1 MMDILTF
8 KLVLELDKIAWIF
21 ISFFCSFSFPSED
34 PAVLSHRRGDVLFII
49 KDGEFSSEERW
60 INARNER
67 TNQTG
72 AVSLD
77 AIRILP
83 MLSRPTE
90 ETLVNMIL
98 LFHTNLWRKLLLS
111 TGHY

>member
-8 KLVLELDKIAWIF
+8 KLVLELVEIAWIF
-21 ISFFCSFSFPSED
+21 IFLFFYFFPSED
-34 PAVLSHRRGDVLFII
+34 PALLSYRRGDLLFII
-49 KDGEFSSEERW
+49 KDGEFSSEECW
-60 INARNER
+60 IKARNER

-72 AVSLD
+72 AVNLD

-98 LFHTNLWRKLLLS
+98 LFHSNLWRKLLLS